1 MSKIRKVKLRLQDN
15 NKDDIDIDSQL
26 KPLHAD
32 SQTLVDHTAQFDDLL
47 TSDTKVQSKLNDSY
61 LVDRPSD
68 IGETKYH
75 EQELSDRGTT
85 AFTTDYDPIL
95 NQVELPKEYF
105 YERYK
110 LSGYDS
116 IKKNSVKRKNI
127 LRAGLN
133 NGNFDLE
140 SQIKTGARVYRL
152 QGFTTVARIK
162 RKFHQE
168 SRQRKL
174 RNLLTVLVII
184 IFVVVMLIIYNP
196 IKDIPEW
203 RKILGVDSLYGEPT
217 YAMASNN
224 QDTRDTLSS
233 SIDFDLNDR
242 P

>member
-1 MSKIRKVKLRLQDN
+1 VSKIRKVKLEFQDN
-15 NKDDIDIDSQL
+15 NINSQL

-32 SQTLVDHTAQFDDLL
+32 SQTFIDHTVQYDNLL
-47 TSDTKVQSKLNDSY
+47 TSDTKVQSKLNDNNY
-61 LVDRPSD
+61 MLDRPSD

-75 EQELSDRGTT
+75 EQELSDRETA

-105 YERYK
+105 DERYK
-110 LSGYDS
+110 LSGYNS
-116 IKKNSVKRKNI
+116 IKENSIRRKNI

-133 NGNFDLE
+133 NGNFNLE

-203 RKILGVDSLYGEPT
+203 RKILGVDSLYGEQT
-217 YAMASNN
+217 YTVTVESNN
-224 QDTRDTLSS
+224 SNTQDTLNSS
-233 SIDFDLNDR
+233 TDFDFNNDR